1 MTTGG
6 ALLSALLVTKL
17 APEATGHGT
26 DEAIEAVH
34 TDPRAI
40 RFRAVL
46 VKMVASALTIGSG
59 GSGGREGPTAQISAG
74 FCSLLT
80 RRLNLSDEDGR
91 AAVALGIGAGIG
103 AIFAAPLG
111 GAVLAASIT
120 YRDDFDYRCLLP
132 GFITSGMAY
141 AVLGSFLG
149 FDPLFGYID
158 AEYRFERAWP
168 LVWFVVIGLA
178 GAAVGYLYARVFH
191 AAVRLTRRLPGGPVL
206 KPAVGGLLVGL
217 LGLLIPADPE
227 QRLRLGAAG
236 RAAGLLAA
244 DSAVDHPRPA
254 ARQDRRHV
262 AVDRQRRIRGLFG
275 PGIVI
280 GAFLGAACGGG
291 RVGRLPGMPARSG
304 NLRRGRDDDVFRQ
317 RRAGATGD
325 HDHGGRD
332 DRLVLGGAG
341 GDHRGGH
348 RALLLSRTN
357 VTIYEAQRLDRETA
371 EAEREHQGG
380 ARNTLALCG
389 PKGLTTRAVLGHA
402 LAGAL
407 PLVGTSGACRPR
419 FRGGRTHEPLELLQ
433 RPRLPDQQGPVRHRV
448 EVRLSRR
455 WRGSEGLRRRRRCRP
470 GPARPGAPARCR
482 GPPSSHHHDR
492 SLMMARECPSGGKN
506 QAQQYVRRCRSG
518 KPADGVHLRI
528 DHLVYANEA
537 GAPPHPHSKP
547 VNVLEASKECR
558 SL

>member
-1 MTTGG
+1 MSEPPEGEPQPAVAPPSAAGGRFGAVIRTSGYLRKWFLLGVTIGVIAGLGAVVFYLGLKYTAQFLLGYLADYHLPTPVGEGGSRGSAGFSRPWAIPLVTTGG
-6 ALLSALLVTKL
+6 ALLSALLVAKL

-132 GFITSGMAY
+132 GFITSGVAY

-168 LVWFVVIGLA
+168 LLWFVVIGLA

-191 AAVRLTRRLPGGPVL
+191 TSVRLTRRLPGGPVL

-217 LGLLIPADPE
+217 LGLLIPEILSSGYGWA
-227 QRLRLGAAG
+227 Q
-236 RAAGLLAA
+236 LAA
-244 DSAVDHPRPA
+244 QRDSLLHIPLWIVLVLPLAKI
-254 ARQDRRHV
+254 V
-262 AVDRQRRIRGLFG
+262 ATSLSIGSGGSGGLFG

-280 GAFLGAACGGG
+280 GAFLGATVWRLGELCH
-291 RVGRLPGMPARSG
+291 LPGIPHDPGIFVVVGMMTCFGSVARAPLAIMIMVAEMTGSFS
-304 NLRRGRDDDVFRQ
+304 VVP
-317 RRAGATGD
+317 GAIISVGI
-325 HDHGGRD
+325 
-332 DRLVLGGAG
+332 A
-341 GDHRGGH
+341 
-348 RALLLSRTN
+348 AMLLSRTN
-357 VTIYEAQRLDRETA
+357 VTIYEAQRLNREA
-371 EAEREHQGG
+371 AQAEREHQ
-380 ARNTLALCG
+380 A
-389 PKGLTTRAVLGHA
+389 
-402 LAGAL
+402 
-407 PLVGTSGACRPR
+407 
-419 FRGGRTHEPLELLQ
+419 
-433 RPRLPDQQGPVRHRV
+433 
-448 EVRLSRR
+448 
-455 WRGSEGLRRRRRCRP
+455 
-470 GPARPGAPARCR
+470 APET
-482 GPPSSHHHDR
+482 P
-492 SLMMARECPSGGKN
+492 
-506 QAQQYVRRCRSG
+506 
-518 KPADGVHLRI
+518 
-528 DHLVYANEA
+528 
-537 GAPPHPHSKP
+537 
-547 VNVLEASKECR
+547 
-558 SL
+558 